1 MKAWIIL
8 LRWMWLR
15 WRLRRV
21 WRMLR
26 IFLVPVL
33 GVGGEGWWENIVW
46 VNFREVACAVI
57 WGWSVAVSE

>member
-8 LRWMWLR
+8 LCWMWLR

-21 WRMLR
+21 WRVPG
-26 IFLVPVL
+26 IFQVRVL

-46 VNFREVACAVI
+46 VNFREVVGTVVR
-57 WGWSVAVSE
+57 GWSMAVFE

>member
-21 WRMLR
+21 WRVSG
-26 IFLVPVL
+26 IFLVRVP

-46 VNFREVACAVI
+46 VNFRGVVGVVV

>member
-8 LRWMWLR
+8 LCGM
-15 WRLRRV
+15 
-21 WRMLR
+21 
-26 IFLVPVL
+26 FLVRVP

-46 VNFREVACAVI
+46 VNFREVVGAVV